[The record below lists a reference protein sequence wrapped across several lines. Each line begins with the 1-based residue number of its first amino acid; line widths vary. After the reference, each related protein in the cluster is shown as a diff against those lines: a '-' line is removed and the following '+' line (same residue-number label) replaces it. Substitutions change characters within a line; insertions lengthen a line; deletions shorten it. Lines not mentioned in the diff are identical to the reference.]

1 MIIIKE
7 EFQKRKKRI
16 LQKVVSSYLEKGEP
30 VASSFLVYRYH
41 LDLSSATIRN
51 DFQRLSKEG
60 YLYKCHIS
68 SGRLPTD
75 KALKFFISNILESGE
90 IDQWKHK
97 WFEKLK
103 ERISMLKDFDKLAE
117 FLSEETKSF
126 SFFYLS
132 DEDFLVKKGLR
143 YLFANIDNSRN
154 NVLELIEEVAESL
167 EKFDKQIKNLK
178 IEDSPLVYIGRE
190 NPFVKIDCLSFLG
203 EKSHSKNGI
212 FGILGS
218 KRMPYEK
225 NLGLIKAVSELV

>member
-1 MIIIKE
+1 MIVIKE
-7 EFQKRKKRI
+7 EFQKRKQRI

-30 VASSFLVYRYH
+30 VASSFLVYHYH

-51 DFQRLSKEG
+51 DFQKLSKEG
-60 YLYKCHIS
+60 YLYKSHIS

-90 IDQWKHK
+90 IDEWKNK
-97 WFEKLK
+97 WFDKLK
-103 ERISMLKDFDKLAE
+103 ERTSIFKDFEKAVE

-126 SFFYLS
+126 SFFYLL
-132 DEDFLVKKGLR
+132 DDQLLIKRGLR
-143 YLFANIDNSRN
+143 YLFANIDNSQD
-154 NVLELIEEVAESL
+154 NVLELIEKVAESL
-167 EKFDKQIKNLK
+167 ESFDNQVKNLEIK
-178 IEDSPLVYIGRE
+178 EGPLVYIGRE

-203 EKSHSKNGI
+203 EKSHFRDGI

-225 NLGLIKAVSELV
+225 NLGLIQAMAEVI

>member
-1 MIIIKE
+1 MVIIKE
-7 EFQKRKKRI
+7 ELKNRKKRI
-16 LQKVVSSYLEKGEP
+16 LERVGSCYLERGEP
-30 VASSFLVYRYH
+30 VASSFLVYHYH

-90 IDQWKHK
+90 IDEWKHK
-97 WFEKLK
+97 WFEKLE
-103 ERISMLKDFDKLAE
+103 ERIPMLQDFEKLVE

-132 DEDFLVKKGLR
+132 NENLLVKKGLR
-143 YLFANIDNSRN
+143 YLFANIDNSQD

-167 EKFDKQIKNLK
+167 EKFDKQIKNLEMK
-178 IEDSPLVYIGRE
+178 ESPLIYIGKE
-190 NPFVKIDCLSFLG
+190 NPFIKVDCLSFLG
-203 EKSHSKNGI
+203 EKSHSRNGV

-218 KRMPYEK
+218 KRMPYKK
-225 NLGLIKAVSELV
+225 NLGLLEVISEMI